1 MKTNSLIADERLA
14 ASRTYPV
21 VFDQYP
27 RSIVRSNH
35 ILSLEAGIFS
45 RDGPLSR
52 WK

>member
-1 MKTNSLIADERLA
+1 MKTSSLIADKRLT
-14 ASRTYPV
+14 ASRISPI

-27 RSIVRSNH
+27 LSIVRPGH

-52 WK
+52 CK